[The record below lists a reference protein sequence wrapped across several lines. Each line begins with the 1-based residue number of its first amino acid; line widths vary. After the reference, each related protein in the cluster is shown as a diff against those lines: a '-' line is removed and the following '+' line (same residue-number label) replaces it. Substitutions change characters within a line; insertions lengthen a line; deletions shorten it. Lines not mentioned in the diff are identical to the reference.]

1 MILYIF
7 MIFCYELIMKRKLP
21 SLIALEC
28 FEAVMTHGH
37 VTRAAETLNLTQS
50 AVSRQIKSLET
61 FVRQPLFA
69 RERKRLVPTEA
80 AKQFAKQLTPLLT
93 ELEKETLRLITWSAY
108 DRVLTL
114 GLLPTFGSRWLI
126 PRLSRF
132 TGEHPEI
139 QINIVT
145 GLTHEDFVEAGTDVA
160 IQYGNGNWPGF
171 ITHKLVEETVV
182 AAIAPAAAPDD
193 HQPSVS
199 EFDQLHM
206 RTRPDAWRQWAEVTG
221 TEISTMQTGTR
232 FENFTMMIEA
242 TRAGLGAAILP
253 EMYIREDIENGQLV
267 SPFGAPV
274 QSPDAYH
281 FVYAERHAG
290 TEKIE
295 VFKNWLLSEAS

>member
-1 MILYIF
+1 
-7 MIFCYELIMKRKLP
+7 
-21 SLIALEC
+21 
-28 FEAVMTHGH
+28 MTHGH
-37 VTRAAETLNLTQS
+37 VTRAAESLNLTQS

-61 FVRQPLFA
+61 FVRQPLFV

-80 AKQFAKQLTPLLT
+80 ARQFAANLTPLLT

-145 GLTHEDFVEAGTDVA
+145 GLTHADFVEAGTDVA
-160 IQYGNGNWPGF
+160 IQYGDGNWPGF
-171 ITHKLVEETVV
+171 MTHKLVEETVV
-182 AAIAPAAAPDD
+182 AAVAPTALSGD
-193 HQPSVS
+193 HTPSVS
-199 EFDQLHM
+199 DFDQLHM
-206 RTRPDAWRQWAEVTG
+206 RTRPDAWRQWADATG

-253 EMYIREDIENGQLV
+253 EMYIRDDLENGQLV
-267 SPFGAPV
+267 APFGEPV

-281 FVYAERHAG
+281 LVYAERLAG
-290 TEKIE
+290 TAK
-295 VFKNWLLSEAS
+295 VDTFKSWLLSET

>member
-1 MILYIF
+1 MFLYIF
-7 MIFCYELIMKRKLP
+7 MSFCYEGAMKRKLP

-28 FEAVMTHGH
+28 FESVMTFGH
-37 VTRAAETLNLTQS
+37 VTRAAESLNLTQS
-50 AVSRQIKSLET
+50 AVSRQIKTLEA
-61 FVRQPLFA
+61 FVRQPLFV

-80 AKQFAKQLTPLLT
+80 AKQFAESLTPLLT
-93 ELEKETLRLITWSAY
+93 DLEKETLRLITWSAY

-145 GLTHEDFVEAGTDVA
+145 GLTHTDFVDANTDVA
-160 IQYGNGNWPGF
+160 IQYGDGNWPGF

-182 AAIAPAAAPDD
+182 AAVAPNALQHDRT
-193 HQPSVS
+193 PSVS
-199 EFDQLHM
+199 DFDQLHM
-206 RTRPDAWRQWAEVTG
+206 RTRPDAWRQWASATG

-242 TRAGLGAAILP
+242 IRAGLGAAILP
-253 EMYIREDIENGQLV
+253 EMYIRDDLETGQLV
-267 SPFGAPV
+267 APFGLPV
-274 QSPDAYH
+274 KSPDAYYL
-281 FVYAERHAG
+281 VYAERLAG
-290 TEKIE
+290 TDKVET
-295 VFKNWLLSEAS
+295 FKNWLLSET